1 MHSHTREDL
10 TKLVQ
15 TDRVHRDIY
24 SDPDLFELEMKQIF
38 GRAWLILGHES
49 QIPKSGDFFR
59 TEMARQ
65 PVIVSRHID
74 GVVHVLLNRCQ
85 HRGSLVCH
93 KQSGN
98 TRQFACPYHGW
109 AYATDGELRSI
120 PIVQGYGPDA
130 KEKMKTLGLSHVP
143 RVDSYRGFIFASL
156 SPDGP
161 SLLDFLGYMKTSFDD
176 FVDRAPDGEIEV
188 VGGVFKH
195 AYNGNWKLVLE
206 NHNDTVHPAH
216 VHVSSSDAAF
226 QIGEPASGQEGYADI
241 AIRQMRQNA
250 APVAVWEKLELK
262 VMPYGHSI
270 MGDYHS
276 DSRLV
281 SGLGNPVFKEY
292 YEALEKRV
300 GKERTAEILSVS
312 RFNSLVYPNCSF
324 MSQFRQLRIVHPV
337 SVDRT
342 VVYSYSFRLKGAP
355 EKMVHDTIAFAN
367 VANGTASWV
376 LTDDLEVY
384 ERVQNGMGA
393 QLSDWVYLGRGHGGD
408 VPDADGTHHGATGT
422 SEIPIRNQCAAWL
435 QYMTAEQ
442 A

>member
-1 MHSHTREDL
+1 MHSYTPQEL
-10 TKLVQ
+10 TAMIHP
-15 TDRVHRDIY
+15 DRVHRDIY
-24 SDPDLFELEMKQIF
+24 TDPDLFELEMQHVF
-38 GRAWLILGHES
+38 GRAWLMLGHES

-65 PVIVSRHID
+65 PVIVSRHAD
-74 GVVHVLLNRCQ
+74 GEIYVLLNRCQ

-93 KQSGN
+93 QQSGN
-98 TRQFACPYHGW
+98 ARQFVCPYHGW
-109 AYATDGELRSI
+109 TYATDGELRVI
-120 PIVQGYGPDA
+120 PIAQGYGEGVP
-130 KEKMKTLGLSHVP
+130 EKMKSLGLAQVP
-143 RVDSYRGFIFASL
+143 RVDAYRGFIFASL
-156 SPDGP
+156 AEDGP
-161 SLLDFLGYMKTSFDD
+161 PLADFLGYMKTSFDD

-195 AYNGNWKLVLE
+195 CYDGNWKLVLE

-216 VHVSSSDAAF
+216 VHMSSSHAAF
-226 QIGEPASGQEGYADI
+226 EIGEPAGGHEGYSDI

-262 VMPYGHSI
+262 AMPYGHSI

-281 SGLGNPVFKEY
+281 SGLGNPIFKEY
-292 YEALEKRV
+292 HAALEKRV
-300 GKERTAEILSVS
+300 GPERTAEILAVS

-337 SVDRT
+337 SVNRT

-355 EKMVHDTIAFAN
+355 EKMLRDTIAFAN

-384 ERVQNGMGA
+384 ERVQSGLTA
-393 QLSDWVYLGRGHGGD
+393 QLSDWVYLGRGFGGD
-408 VPDADGTHHGATGT
+408 IPDGDGTQRGATGT
-422 SEIPIRNQCAAWL
+422 SEIHIRNQCSAWL
-435 QYMTAEQ
+435 KYMTAER
-442 A
+442 

>member
-1 MHSHTREDL
+1 MHSYSRQEL
-10 TKLVQ
+10 TAMIHP
-15 TDRVHRDIY
+15 DRVHRDIY
-24 SDPDLFELEMKQIF
+24 TDPHLFELEMQQVF
-38 GRAWLILGHES
+38 GRAWLMLGHES
-49 QIPKSGDFFR
+49 QIRENGDFFR

-65 PVIVSRHID
+65 PVIVTRHAD
-74 GVVHVLLNRCQ
+74 GKIHVLLNRCQ

-93 KQSGN
+93 QQTGN
-98 TRQFACPYHGW
+98 ASQFVCPYHGW
-109 AYATDGELRSI
+109 TYATDGELRFI
-120 PIVQGYGPDA
+120 PIAQGYGEGVP
-130 KEKMKTLGLSHVP
+130 EKMKALGLSHVP
-143 RVDSYRGFIFASL
+143 RVDTYRGFIFASL
-156 SPDGP
+156 AKDGP
-161 SLLDFLGYMKTSFDD
+161 SLADFLGYMKTSFDD
-176 FVDRAPDGEIEV
+176 FVDRAPDGQIEV

-195 AYNGNWKLVLE
+195 CYDGNWKLVLE

-216 VHVSSSDAAF
+216 VHSSSSHAAF
-226 QIGEPASGQEGYADI
+226 EIGEPAGDQEGYSDI

-262 VMPYGHSI
+262 AMPYGHSI

-292 YEALEKRV
+292 HAALEKRV
-300 GKERTAEILSVS
+300 GKKRTAEILAVS

-337 SVDRT
+337 SVNRT

-355 EKMVHDTIAFAN
+355 EKMLHDTIAFAN

-384 ERVQNGMGA
+384 ERVQSGLTA
-393 QLSDWVYLGRGHGGD
+393 QLSDWVYLGRGYGGD
-408 VPDADGTHHGATGT
+408 IPDGDGTQRGATGT
-422 SEIPIRNQCAAWL
+422 SEIHIRNQCSAWL
-435 QYMTAEQ
+435 QYMTAER
-442 A
+442 